1 LPKDINS
8 IRIVTIK
15 EIIEETPTVKTL
27 VFRDSLGNLAKP
39 GQFLMVWIPR
49 CEELPLS
56 VMLSQRKNHAAITIR
71 KRGYGSSALFNIK
84 EGEKIGIRGPYGNS
98 FTVQEHF
105 KKIILI
111 GGGTGMVPLVRL
123 LSSIRIEKMNITI
136 IIGSKTKGEMFFVDL
151 ISKLLKNNSASYE
164 ILISTEDGSF
174 GIKGFPVE
182 VLEKILETKDKENVD
197 MVYTCGPEIM
207 MKKIYDICIKKG
219 APLQASI
226 ERYMKCGIG
235 ICSSCCINDTL
246 VCLDGTIFN
255 TEQLKNLP
263 EFGSFYRDKSG
274 KLEKYEIY

>member
-1 LPKDINS
+1 MISNRKD
-8 IRIVTIK
+8 
-15 EIIEETPTVKTL
+15 
-27 VFRDSLGNLAKP
+27 
-39 GQFLMVWIPR
+39 
-49 CEELPLS
+49 
-56 VMLSQRKNHAAITIR
+56 HAAVTIR

-84 EGEKIGIRGPYGNS
+84 EGERIGIRGPYGNS
-98 FTVQEHF
+98 FTVQKHF

-123 LSSIRIEKMNITI
+123 LSSIRNEKMYITI
-136 IIGSKTKGEMFFVDL
+136 IIGSKTRDEMFFVD
-151 ISKLLKNNSASYE
+151 IINKMLKNSTLYK

-182 VLEKILETKDKENVD
+182 ILEKILHSRDKENVD
-197 MVYTCGPEIM
+197 MVYTCGPELM

-219 APLQASI
+219 VPLQASI

-235 ICSSCCINDTL
+235 ICSSCGINDKL

-255 TEQLKNLP
+255 TEQLQNLS

-274 KLEKYEIY
+274 KLEKYETY